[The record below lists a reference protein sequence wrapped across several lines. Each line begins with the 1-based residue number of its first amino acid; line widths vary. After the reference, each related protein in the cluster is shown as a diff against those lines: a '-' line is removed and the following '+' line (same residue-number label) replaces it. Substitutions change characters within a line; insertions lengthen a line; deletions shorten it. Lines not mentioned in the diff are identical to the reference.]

1 MKIHWP
7 SFFKGAAVTIG
18 AVGFGYLISSPKA
31 KTQLVKAKKAVKG
44 ATTKKKQNLE
54 PETNLAGN

>member
-7 SFFKGAAVTIG
+7 SVLIG
-18 AVGFGYLISSPKA
+18 SLTTLVIIGPTTPKA
-31 KTQLVKAKKAVKG
+31 KTQVRKVINVVRGSGRKKS
-44 ATTKKKQNLE
+44 QDLE